1 MENKLVINNRDELVV
16 LDLDKIAFICAE
28 GNYSRI
34 VTIKKR
40 EMTMTLG
47 ISKLEDTIRQNALK
61 PVNYVRLSRS
71 LIVNHRFLSKID
83 LVKQVITLSDGDNVI
98 NIKASKQNL
107 KKYKTATVQAIQL
120 MQNKNE
126 D

>member
-1 MENKLVINNRDELVV
+1 MENKLVINNRDELIV
-16 LDLDKIAFICAE
+16 LDLNKIAFICAE

-34 VTIKKR
+34 VTINKH

-47 ISKLEDTIRQNALK
+47 ISKLEETIRKNALQ

-83 LVKQVITLSDGDNVI
+83 LVKQVISLSDGDNYI

-107 KKYKTATVQAIQL
+107 KKYKTATAQAIL
-120 MQNKNE
+120 ITQNNITK
-126 D
+126 

>member
-120 MQNKNE
+120 MQNKE
-126 D
+126 K

>member
-83 LVKQVITLSDGDNVI
+83 LVKQVLSLSDGDNVI
-98 NIKASKQNL
+98 NIKVSKQNL
-107 KKYKTATVQAIQL
+107 KKYKTATAQVIQIK
-120 MQNKNE
+120 QNKE
-126 D
+126 K

>member
-107 KKYKTATVQAIQL
+107 KKYKTATVQAIQI
-120 MQNKNE
+120 MQTKNE

>member
-16 LDLDKIAFICAE
+16 LDLDRIAFICAE

-107 KKYKTATVQAIQL
+107 KKYKTATVQAIQIK
-120 MQNKNE
+120 QNKE
-126 D
+126 K